1 MAQAPLSRETLQ
13 QAINS
18 LAEHSGNQSAAARAL
33 GVNRATFQHRLEEA
47 RRQRM
52 DAETRAAKPRI
63 RVPVRAVYSP
73 TPNTFGKAV
82 RVFVFGC
89 AHDSPLIP
97 DKSRFWN
104 AGKLAAELNPDYIVD
119 LGDSL
124 DLDSF
129 STHAAPGSVD
139 DRAKPG
145 FLTEVDSLDEA
156 YAAFHGFAP
165 DPDLTPRFHLNGN
178 HENRANRF
186 EAMNPTSEDVYTLP
200 IRQTFARYGWSTHEY
215 REWLFLEG
223 VGFIHAPINGMG
235 KEVGGINANQTVA
248 RESTF
253 SVVWSHT
260 HKNEMIQR
268 PKFGVGN
275 AIQTY
280 NTGSFMP
287 QGYLKSYAG
296 LSMTGWTYGCSELTL
311 RDGQIE
317 AARYWS
323 ELELQER
330 YA

>member
-1 MAQAPLSRETLQ
+1 MPQPPLPRDLLQ
-13 QAINS
+13 QVVDA
-18 LAEHSGNQSAAARAL
+18 LAENSGNQSAAARAL
-33 GVNRATFQHRLEEA
+33 NLNRATFQHRLREA
-47 RRQRM
+47 QRLRIEA
-52 DAETRAAKPRI
+52 DVIPQKPRI
-63 RVPVRAVYSP
+63 RVPARAVYSP
-73 TPNTFGKAV
+73 TPDSFGKAI

-97 DKSRFWN
+97 DKSRFQN
-104 AGKLAAELNPDYIVD
+104 AGRLARDLMPDYIVD

-124 DLDSF
+124 DLDSL
-129 STHAAPGSVD
+129 STHAAPGSMD

-145 FLTEVDSLDEA
+145 FLAELDSLDEA
-156 YAAFHGFAP
+156 YAGFHEFAP
-165 DPDLTPRFHLNGN
+165 DPDAVPRFHLNGN

-186 EAMNPTSEDVYTLP
+186 EALNPTSEDVYTLP
-200 IRQTFARYGWSTHEY
+200 IRQVFTRYGWEPKEY

-223 VGFIHAPINGMG
+223 VGFTHAPINGMG
-235 KEVGGINANQTVA
+235 KEVGGVNANQTVA
-248 RESTF
+248 RETTF

-268 PKFGVGN
+268 PKFGIGN
-275 AIQTY
+275 AIQVY

-287 QGYLKSYAG
+287 QGYVKSYAG

-317 AARYWS
+317 SARYWS
-323 ELELQER
+323 ERELIER